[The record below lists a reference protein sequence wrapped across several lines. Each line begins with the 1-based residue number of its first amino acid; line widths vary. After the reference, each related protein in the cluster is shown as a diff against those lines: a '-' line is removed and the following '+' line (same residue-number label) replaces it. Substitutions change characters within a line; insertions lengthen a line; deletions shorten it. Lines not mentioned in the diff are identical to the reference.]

1 MTEKSFLD
9 KTSDVDFVCDV
20 LVDALQQRRSD
31 LITDLF
37 DLYNKVR
44 KRANVAST
52 DPLTGLGNISI
63 NTTDMSD
70 GYTKYDFSYVN
81 NSPDVISFS

>member
-1 MTEKSFLD
+1 MTEKSFLE
-9 KTSDVDFVCDV
+9 KKSDVDFVCDV

-44 KRANVAST
+44 KRENVAST
-52 DPLTGLGNISI
+52 DPLTGLGNINIS
-63 NTTDMSD
+63 TTDVSD

-81 NSPDVISFS
+81 NSSDVISFS